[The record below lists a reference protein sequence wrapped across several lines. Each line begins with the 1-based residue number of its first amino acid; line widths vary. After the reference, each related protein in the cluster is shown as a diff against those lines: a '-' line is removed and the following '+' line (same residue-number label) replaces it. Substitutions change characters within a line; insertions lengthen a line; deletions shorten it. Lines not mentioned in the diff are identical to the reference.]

1 MPSSWSSDTP
11 NRNIECIPARPNL
24 KFEGLDKPDR
34 DSPMRKNLRL
44 GADVGVAFASTPK
57 RGAPPHRH
65 EAAAGDTP
73 PSSAHPGESDA
84 IASTH
89 PTRTSI
95 RQGVKKLLRPLAQIA
110 YRLLKPAIR
119 PIALRARRYL
129 ITDLQQDIRQEIQN
143 SLSANL
149 NRLQEV
155 RQLLHQDVVASQSAI
170 HQAQSA
176 IHQELQKATAHMVQE
191 LQKVQASIQADV
203 LTVRQAVTRE
213 IRQATSAAAQ
223 EIRDTQ
229 APLHQELLAAHQEAL
244 EPHLQTQ
251 QTVSETTQRLEEWFA
266 NISPK
271 LDRIEIFSHATA
283 RRVAV
288 NCGNSAVLVRTE
300 AGFALCAE
308 NDHALLASLL
318 ETGELERGT
327 RLLIEK
333 FLEPGNCFIDVGA
346 NIGLH
351 TLAAARS
358 MQGQGK
364 IIAFEPFGPTKA
376 LLERSVWMNGFSSL
390 VEIHQAAVSNET
402 GHHKLFLGATSG
414 HHSLFPLDER
424 TSTGTEPVEVSVV
437 KIDDIVPAT
446 QKVDLLKIDAEG
458 AELQVIE
465 SAVGLIE
472 RNTELAIIVEFGPA
486 HLERTG
492 IAPSDWLNAFTAQ
505 GLQYRAINSVS
516 GKLEHWTM
524 ENLLAC
530 DSINLLFGRK
540 DAGVWERLDA

>member
-1 MPSSWSSDTP
+1 
-11 NRNIECIPARPNL
+11 
-24 KFEGLDKPDR
+24 
-34 DSPMRKNLRL
+34 MRKNLRL
-44 GADVGVAFASTPK
+44 GADVDVAFASIPK
-57 RGAPPHRH
+57 PAAPPRSHD
-65 EAAAGDTP
+65 AVSGDAP
-73 PSSAHPGESDA
+73 GSYSAHPDENG
-84 IASTH
+84 ASASPV
-89 PTRTSI
+89 PTRTSS
-95 RQGVKKLLRPLAQIA
+95 RQAVKKLLRPLAQAA

-119 PIALRARRYL
+119 PVALRARRYL
-129 ITDLQQDIRQEIQN
+129 LADLQQDLRQEIHH
-143 SLSANL
+143 SLSVSL
-149 NRLQEV
+149 NRLEDV
-155 RQLLHQDVVASQSAI
+155 RHQIHQDVVASQSAI
-170 HQAQSA
+170 HQELQKATVQMV
-176 IHQELQKATAHMVQE
+176 QELQKATAQMVQE
-191 LQKVQASIQADV
+191 SQKAQASIQRDV
-203 LTVRQAVTRE
+203 SMARQAVGRE
-213 IRQATSAAAQ
+213 IQQATSATSQ

-229 APLHQELLAAHQEAL
+229 APLREELLAAHQEAL
-244 EPHLQTQ
+244 ELQSLPLLAIERTA
-251 QTVSETTQRLEEWFA
+251 SETTQRLDEWFG

-271 LDRIEIFSHATA
+271 LDRIEIYSQATA

-288 NCGNSAVLVRTE
+288 NCGNGAVLVRTE
-300 AGFALCAE
+300 AGFALCGE
-308 NDHALLASLL
+308 NDHALLACLL
-318 ETGELERGT
+318 ESGELERGT

-333 FLEPGNCFIDVGA
+333 FLEPGDCFVDVGA

-424 TSTGTEPVEVSVV
+424 ASTDAEPVEVSVV
-437 KIDDIVPAT
+437 RIDDIIPAT

-465 SAVGLIE
+465 SAAGLIG
-472 RNTELAIIVEFGPA
+472 RNAELAIIVEFGPT

-492 IAPSDWLNAFTAQ
+492 IAPTDWLNTFAAH

-516 GKLEHWTM
+516 GKLEHWSI

-530 DSINLLFGRK
+530 DSINLLFSRK
-540 DAGVWERLDA
+540 DAGVWERLEA

>member
-1 MPSSWSSDTP
+1 
-11 NRNIECIPARPNL
+11 
-24 KFEGLDKPDR
+24 
-34 DSPMRKNLRL
+34 MRKNLRL

-57 RGAPPHRH
+57 RGACPPQH
-65 EAAAGDTP
+65 EAAAGDAP
-73 PSSAHPGESDA
+73 PSSAHPDESGA

-89 PTRTSI
+89 PTHTSI
-95 RQGVKKLLRPLAQIA
+95 RQQLKKLLRPLAQTT
-110 YRLLKPAIR
+110 YRLLKPAVR
-119 PIALRARRYL
+119 PIALRVRRYL
-129 ITDLQQDIRQEIQN
+129 IAELQQDFRQEIQN
-143 SLSANL
+143 SLSVNL
-149 NRLQEV
+149 GRLQEV
-155 RQLLHQDVVASQSAI
+155 RHQLHQDALASQSAI

-176 IHQELQKATAHMVQE
+176 IHQELQKATADMVQE
-191 LQKVQASIQADV
+191 LQKAQALIQRDVQ
-203 LTVRQAVTRE
+203 TVRQTVAHE
-213 IRQATSAAAQ
+213 IRQATSATAQ
-223 EIRDTQ
+223 EFRDTQ
-229 APLHQELLAAHQEAL
+229 APLRQELIAAHQDTLESHSLTRLEA
-244 EPHLQTQ
+244 Q
-251 QTVSETTQRLEEWFA
+251 QAVSETMQRLDEWFT
-266 NISPK
+266 NVNPK
-271 LDRIEIFSHATA
+271 LDRIEIYGHATA

-288 NCGNSAVLVRTE
+288 NCGNGAVLVRTE

-424 TSTGTEPVEVSVV
+424 TSTDTEPVEVSVV

-465 SAVGLIE
+465 SAAGLIE
-472 RNTELAIIVEFGPA
+472 RNAELAIIVEFGPA

-492 IAPSDWLNAFTAQ
+492 IAPSDWLNAFAAQ
-505 GLQYRAINSVS
+505 GLQYQAINSVS

-540 DAGVWERLDA
+540 DAGVWERLAA

>member
-1 MPSSWSSDTP
+1 M
-11 NRNIECIPARPNL
+11 
-24 KFEGLDKPDR
+24 K
-34 DSPMRKNLRL
+34 KNLRL
-44 GADVGVAFASTPK
+44 GADVGVAFASTTK
-57 RGAPPHRH
+57 RDARAHQHEATATGNAPP
-65 EAAAGDTP
+65 A
-73 PSSAHPGESDA
+73 SAHPGESDA

-89 PTRTSI
+89 PTHTSI
-95 RQGVKKLLRPLAQIA
+95 RQQVKKLLRPLAQIT

-129 ITDLQQDIRQEIQN
+129 MAELQQDFRQEIQN

-149 NRLQEV
+149 TKLQEI
-155 RQLLHQDVVASQSAI
+155 RHQLLQDAFASQSAI
-170 HQAQSA
+170 HHAQSA

-191 LQKVQASIQADV
+191 LQKAQASIQGDV
-203 LTVRQAVTRE
+203 LTTRQALTHE
-213 IRQATSAAAQ
+213 IRQATSTTAQ
-223 EIRDTQ
+223 EFRDTQ
-229 APLHQELLAAHQEAL
+229 VPLRQEIVAAHQKAL
-244 EPHLQTQ
+244 ESHSLTHLETQ
-251 QTVSETTQRLEEWFA
+251 QAVSETTQRLDEWFA
-266 NISPK
+266 NINPK
-271 LDRIEIFSHATA
+271 LDRIEIYSHATA

-288 NCGNSAVLVRTE
+288 NCGNGAVLVRTE

-333 FLEPGNCFIDVGA
+333 LVEPGNCFIDVGA

-376 LLERSVWMNGFSSL
+376 LLERSVWMNGFASL

-424 TSTGTEPVEVSVV
+424 TSTDTEPVEVSVV

-465 SAVGLIE
+465 SAAGLIE

-486 HLERTG
+486 HLKRTG
-492 IAPSDWLNAFTAQ
+492 IAPGDWLNAFAAH

-516 GKLEHWTM
+516 GVLEHWTI

-530 DSINLLFGRK
+530 DSINLLFSRK
-540 DAGVWERLDA
+540 NSGVWERLDA

>member
-1 MPSSWSSDTP
+1 
-11 NRNIECIPARPNL
+11 
-24 KFEGLDKPDR
+24 
-34 DSPMRKNLRL
+34 MRKNLRL

-89 PTRTSI
+89 PTRTSL

-119 PIALRARRYL
+119 PIAFRVRRYL
-129 ITDLQQDIRQEIQN
+129 IAELQQDFRQEIHN

-155 RQLLHQDVVASQSAI
+155 RHLLHQDVLASQA
-170 HQAQSA
+170 A
-176 IHQELQKATAHMVQE
+176 IHQELQKATANMVQE
-191 LQKVQASIQADV
+191 LQKVQASLHGDV
-203 LTVRQAVTRE
+203 LTARQAVSQE
-213 IRQATSAAAQ
+213 IRYATSAAAQ
-223 EIRDTQ
+223 EIQDTQ
-229 APLHQELLAAHQEAL
+229 APLRQELLASHQEAL
-244 EPHLQTQ
+244 ESHGLTSLETQ

-271 LDRIEIFSHATA
+271 LDRIEIYSHATA

-288 NCGNSAVLVRTE
+288 NCGNGAVLVRTE

-390 VEIHQAAVSNET
+390 VEIHQVAVSNET

-414 HHSLFPLDER
+414 HHSLFPLDKR
-424 TSTGTEPVEVSVV
+424 TSTDTEPVDVSVV

-465 SAVGLIE
+465 SAAGLIE

-492 IAPSDWLNAFTAQ
+492 IAPNDWLNAFTAL
-505 GLQYRAINSVS
+505 GLQYRAINSDS